1 MIEKSLRLIKMKY
14 GVVVILL
21 FGFMVSPQLF
31 AGEEDD
37 ALFKS
42 CPGLSA
48 WAAKHPRGGK
58 DMDSSGDS
66 RKKSVLSKASAE
78 LSRRVDNDQR
88 VRAPLLG
95 GQIPSPEQIRKLSE
109 VDADNLKW
117 LKDTFARYG
126 FPTAES
132 VGQQG
137 VQDFW
142 LLVQHADSDPAFQ
155 QTVLDMLIKSS
166 STNGVRKAD
175 VAILL
180 DRVHLA
186 QGKHQRYGTQF
197 VRNEDGELVLQE
209 PVEDLASID
218 ARRAQMDLMPLGI
231 YQCVLRATYEGNLP
245 VDQ

>member
-1 MIEKSLRLIKMKY
+1 MKY
-14 GVVVILL
+14 GVAVIFI

-42 CPGLSA
+42 CPGLST
-48 WAAKHPRGGK
+48 WAAKHPRGEK
-58 DMDSSGDS
+58 DMNTSGDS
-66 RKKSVLSKASAE
+66 RKKPVLSKASAE

-95 GQIPSPEQIRKLSE
+95 GQMPSPEQLRKLSE
-109 VDADNLKW
+109 VDADNLRW
-117 LKDTFARYG
+117 LKDKFARYG

-137 VQDFW
+137 IQDFW

-155 QTVLDMLIKSS
+155 QTVLDVLIASS
-166 STNGVRKAD
+166 STTSVKKAD
-175 VAILL
+175 LAMLL

-186 QGKHQRYGTQF
+186 QGKRQRYGTQF

-209 PVEDLASID
+209 PVEDLANID

-231 YQCVLRATYEGNLP
+231 YQCVIRATYEGNP
-245 VDQ
+245 SVDQ